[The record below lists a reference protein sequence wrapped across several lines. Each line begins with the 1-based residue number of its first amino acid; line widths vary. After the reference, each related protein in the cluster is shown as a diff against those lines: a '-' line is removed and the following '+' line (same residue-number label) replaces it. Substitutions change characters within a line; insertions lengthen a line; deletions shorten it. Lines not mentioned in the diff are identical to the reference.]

1 MQVGLLRQQRG
12 QAKAHRIAAAWLGM
26 AQHGE
31 APCTAEGL
39 DLGRAGHGNAPGKH
53 RRGGQ
58 RQRMDGQ
65 RPAVQLGHQLVAA
78 EPPPQPRG
86 HDDAAQ
92 RRHRA
97 VQIVHKGVR
106 VGAERAQERGVLLA
120 DDRENAADFQQIQH
134 ALLKIR
140 AAALQIAKLVQHG
153 PAAGRR
159 HPLQGGQPHG
169 GKAGRHGAHPVFTG
183 GQGGIKPA
191 DDRRCPGGCIAHLDP
206 SARDGSGEKHR
217 GIGAEGWHKCA
228 QQRCFAAAAPAGQ
241 QQVALTAG

>member
-1 MQVGLLRQQRG
+1 
-12 QAKAHRIAAAWLGM
+12 M

-58 RQRMDGQ
+58 RQRMGS
-65 RPAVQLGHQLVAA
+65 HQLVAA

-159 HPLQGGQPHG
+159 HPLQGG
-169 GKAGRHGAHPVFTG
+169 
-183 GQGGIKPA
+183 
-191 DDRRCPGGCIAHLDP
+191 
-206 SARDGSGEKHR
+206 
-217 GIGAEGWHKCA
+217 
-228 QQRCFAAAAPAGQ
+228 
-241 QQVALTAG
+241 